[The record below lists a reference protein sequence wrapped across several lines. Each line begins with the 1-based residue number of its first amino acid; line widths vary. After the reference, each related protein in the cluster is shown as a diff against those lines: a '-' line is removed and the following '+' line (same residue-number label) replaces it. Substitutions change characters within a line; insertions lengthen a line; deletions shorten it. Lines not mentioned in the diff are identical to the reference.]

1 MIVSRNKKEKKL
13 EVQRLGAKFS
23 PEMLGDSDI
32 KRKHHLS
39 NKSYDKRMDLLSRI
53 HLMSPPLPLAMVH
66 EWECRKM
73 AYCKRCPQR
82 WGRSTGSKFQQATN
96 LLVCELGVH
105 YGGYDR
111 VQAALTDQ
119 DKAFL
124 KKYMTKP
131 KDNKE
136 AFIEFVQGLSEWM
149 PQSMTAA
156 YN

>member
-1 MIVSRNKKEKKL
+1 
-13 EVQRLGAKFS
+13 
-23 PEMLGDSDI
+23 
-32 KRKHHLS
+32 
-39 NKSYDKRMDLLSRI
+39 MDLLSRI

-82 WGRSTGSKFQQATN
+82 WGRSTGSKFQQAAN

-124 KKYMTKP
+124 GKYMTKP

-136 AFIEFVQGLSEWM
+136 AFIEFVRGLSEWM

>member
-1 MIVSRNKKEKKL
+1 MIFELLGKVCVILIDKKPFI
-13 EVQRLGAKFS
+13 V
-23 PEMLGDSDI
+23 
-32 KRKHHLS
+32 
-39 NKSYDKRMDLLSRI
+39 LL
-53 HLMSPPLPLAMVH
+53 
-66 EWECRKM
+66 
-73 AYCKRCPQR
+73 
-82 WGRSTGSKFQQATN
+82 
-96 LLVCELGVH
+96 LGVH

-136 AFIEFVQGLSEWM
+136 AFLEFVQGLSEWM